1 MDPWTTLIRPSLS
14 PSPRRASAGIGY
26 RHAGCLQLSHVR
38 TADPSADRSRSAAS
52 RAAISSRGLI
62 VSPPPGA
69 ITCFSLFYSVHEM
82 TQYELW
88 KCCAAAAVPA
98 TQVPRP
104 GRRRHGSGRTS
115 SRPAQRQDRR
125 SHQVDVTDPLDT
137 APLST
142 AVTQSTGVRVVC
154 RHRGDSHLPVVS
166 RYGGG
171 GSEAK
176 GGRSRGVGGANCECG
191 RRSAAAEI
199 AHVSEQLTN

>member
-1 MDPWTTLIRPSLS
+1 MCLLRTRLRTEVDP
-14 PSPRRASAGIGY
+14 PRVE
-26 RHAGCLQLSHVR
+26 L
-38 TADPSADRSRSAAS
+38 PSAVGGL
-52 RAAISSRGLI
+52 SSRR
-62 VSPPPGA
+62 PRPGA

-88 KCCAAAAVPA
+88 KCCAAAALPA

-166 RYGGG
+166 RYGGRG